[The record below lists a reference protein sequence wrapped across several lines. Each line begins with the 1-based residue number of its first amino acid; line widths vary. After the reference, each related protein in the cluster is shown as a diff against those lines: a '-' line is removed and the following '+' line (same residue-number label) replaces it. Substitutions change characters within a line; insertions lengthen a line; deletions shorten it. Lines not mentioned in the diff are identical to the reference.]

1 MTEPRIASLEAEVA
15 ELRAI
20 VSRLSAELESVTPAQ
35 RSDGPHSRRDL
46 LKLAGGVA
54 AGAAGGLLFSGASP
68 AAATNGDPLLV
79 GAQAT
84 PTAGSVEI
92 TGLDYTS
99 AGLYYTPAPRPVF
112 AVTDDAAVGVSAAIL
127 GVATKNNVVGVAG
140 VGGFYDLLAAGS
152 GVIGMAPAL
161 PVGPPA
167 TGEWIN
173 GDLIEDEAGN
183 LFVCVQTGRPG
194 LWRKLAGPASAGAF
208 HAISPQRVSRLSR
221 QEAGSW
227 PTAPSALSR
236 LVGPLA
242 GTPVVPAGATA
253 VSITL
258 TVTETEGDGGFL
270 AVRPSATPYAGTSSI
285 NSFGPNQ
292 NIATTVFSLLGGD
305 RLLHRARRR
314 QLDAF
319 RRRRDGLLPV
329 ARADRVRPGG

>member
-35 RSDGPHSRRDL
+35 RSDGPHSRRRF

-112 AVTDDAAVGVSAAIL
+112 AVTDDAAVASVRCHPRRLDEEQCRRCRGCRRVLRSPR
-127 GVATKNNVVGVAG
+127 GGQRCHRYGAG
-140 VGGFYDLLAAGS
+140 
-152 GVIGMAPAL
+152 PA
-161 PVGPPA
+161 VGPPA

-208 HAISPQRVSRLSR
+208 HAISPTARLRLSR
-221 QEAGSW
+221 EEAGSW

-236 LVGPLA
+236 WSVRWPARPSSRPGPL
-242 GTPVVPAGATA
+242 PC
-253 VSITL
+253 
-258 TVTETEGDGGFL
+258 
-270 AVRPSATPYAGTSSI
+270 PS
-285 NSFGPNQ
+285 
-292 NIATTVFSLLGGD
+292 
-305 RLLHRARRR
+305 R
-314 QLDAF
+314 
-319 RRRRDGLLPV
+319 
-329 ARADRVRPGG
+329 